1 METKGFKRRIG
12 VDADDF
18 IFQEALNKLKGG
30 FRKKLPIK
38 TPRKFRIKD
47 LIPFGVGVFN
57 KGGIVA
63 KTKSKF
69 KGHY

>member
-30 FRKKLPIK
+30 FRKKLPK
-38 TPRKFRIKD
+38 TPKNSYKRFDTFWCRC
-47 LIPFGVGVFN
+47 F
-57 KGGIVA
+57 
-63 KTKSKF
+63 
-69 KGHY
+69 

>member
-1 METKGFKRRIG
+1 MMFKTEDNLERQRLVREFDKKIK
-12 VDADDF
+12 
-18 IFQEALNKLKGG
+18 NYLK
-30 FRKKLPIK
+30 K
-38 TPRKFRIKD
+38 PRKIRIKD

>member
-38 TPRKFRIKD
+38 TPRKIRIRD
-47 LIPFGVGVFN
+47 LIPFCRCF
-57 KGGIVA
+57 
-63 KTKSKF
+63 
-69 KGHY
+69 